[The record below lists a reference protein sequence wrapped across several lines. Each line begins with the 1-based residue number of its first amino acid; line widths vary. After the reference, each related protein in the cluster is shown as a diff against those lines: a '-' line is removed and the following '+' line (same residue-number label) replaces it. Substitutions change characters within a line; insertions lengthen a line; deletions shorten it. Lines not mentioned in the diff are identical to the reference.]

1 MNQKTEFLT
10 VFSHTLNRNPRSTY
24 HTTHTTHPQPN
35 MKILLETP
43 VFTLEAALRADEL
56 GVHRIELCSS
66 FAEGGETPGAG
77 MLSYIKENTGIPV
90 FVMIRPR
97 GGDFIYSREEI
108 EVMKREIEF
117 LKDIGADGFVFGALK
132 INGDVDSESCKKLLT
147 MAGDLPCTFHRAFD
161 VCSNQ
166 EKALEQIIDCGFS
179 RILTSG
185 GEQSVEKG
193 LDQIK
198 KLIKKAGKRIIIM
211 PGGGMKPNL
220 MKPLRQTGFLKEVH
234 ASCKTFR
241 NSDMEGNR
249 HSVKMGRG
257 NSESDR
263 IVTISERIV
272 QEFIDQF

>member
-1 MNQKTEFLT
+1 M
-10 VFSHTLNRNPRSTY
+10 S
-24 HTTHTTHPQPN
+24 
-35 MKILLETP
+35 ILLETP
-43 VFTLEAALRADEL
+43 VFNLEAALKADEL
-56 GVHRIELCSS
+56 GVDRIELCSS

-108 EVMKREIEF
+108 EVMQRELEL

-161 VCSNQ
+161 VCRNQ
-166 EKALEQIIDCGFS
+166 EEALEQIIDCGFS

-185 GEQSVEKG
+185 GEESVEKG

-198 KLIKKAGKRIIIM
+198 KIMKQAGKRIIIM
-211 PGGGMKPNL
+211 PGGGMKPEFIA
-220 MKPLRQTGFLKEVH
+220 PLRETGLLREVH
-234 ASCKTFR
+234 ASCKR
-241 NSDMEGNR
+241 YRKSEGISAGE
-249 HSVKMGRG
+249 SVKMGQ
-257 NSESDR
+257 NNLESDR

-272 QEFIDQF
+272 QDFIEQF